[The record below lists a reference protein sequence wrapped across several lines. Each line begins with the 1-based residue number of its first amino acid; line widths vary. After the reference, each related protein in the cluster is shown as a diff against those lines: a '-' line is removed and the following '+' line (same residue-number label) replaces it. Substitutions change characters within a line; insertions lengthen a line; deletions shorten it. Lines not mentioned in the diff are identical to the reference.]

1 LLGLTPRA
9 MRCRRSAAQTERTGV
24 AAFPGLKLAGHY
36 AEGRQLMLEVLEADP
51 GHDEATFQL
60 GYLDLNL
67 AIYLTYQPGGR
78 ERAEALLAE
87 AIGRVTPLLEREPD
101 LTQARDLLYRLHGAL
116 AQSLETH
123 GRFADALT
131 HRARA
136 LSLMTNTAERDHL
149 RFLQALTLDRA
160 GDHRPRAGL
169 ARWKSPRTNLRANS

>member
-1 LLGLTPRA
+1 LLWLTPRA

-24 AAFPGLKLAGHY
+24 AAFPGLKLAGYY
-36 AEGRQLMLEVLEADP
+36 AEGRRLMFEVLEADP

-60 GYLDLNL
+60 GYLDP
-67 AIYLTYQPGGR
+67 IYLTYQPGGR

-101 LTQARDLLYRLHGAL
+101 LAQARDLLYRLHGAL
-116 AQSLETH
+116 TQSLETD

-149 RFLQALTLDRA
+149 RFFQALTLARA
-160 GDHRPRAGL
+160 GDHRPRAGS
-169 ARWKSPRTNLRANS
+169 AR